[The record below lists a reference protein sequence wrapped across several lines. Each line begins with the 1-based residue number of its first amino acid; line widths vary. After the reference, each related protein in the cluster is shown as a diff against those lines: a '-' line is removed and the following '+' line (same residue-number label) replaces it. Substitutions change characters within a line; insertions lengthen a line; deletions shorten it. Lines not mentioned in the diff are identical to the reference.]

1 MYFLSAGAG
10 KTVSGLTPAAPIAAL
25 QSVCLFLRR
34 LDLLDLDLAQIQRI
48 QTRIHGIGGLDKLGV
63 GCAGGQGV
71 RREAVPCLGLLFRS
85 FTASGTM
92 SGLPLAL
99 RRPMTISAA
108 ATMTDPIATSWLARR
123 PVLPI
128 SSESVRSP
136 SIQARPRPYQMI

>member
-1 MYFLSAGAG
+1 MASVALTNSAWGAPAG
-10 KTVSGLTPAAPIAAL
+10 RVSGVKRSPASA
-25 QSVCLFLRR
+25 CF
-34 LDLLDLDLAQIQRI
+34 
-48 QTRIHGIGGLDKLGV
+48 
-63 GCAGGQGV
+63 
-71 RREAVPCLGLLFRS
+71 FRS
-85 FTASGTM
+85 FTANGTM